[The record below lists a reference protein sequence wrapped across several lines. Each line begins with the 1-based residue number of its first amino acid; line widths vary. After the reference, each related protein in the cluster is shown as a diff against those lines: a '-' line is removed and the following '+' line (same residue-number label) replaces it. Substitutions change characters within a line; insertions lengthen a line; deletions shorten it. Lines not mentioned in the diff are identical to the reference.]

1 MTSHNPA
8 GYYGLKLSE
17 LVEIE
22 ITQLDYFSLASLIN
36 DLTYSLTPQGGDFA
50 TNEVSTHAAYAI
62 AHLSPIHMIKLLR
75 WLAEILEVKG
85 NGQS

>member
-8 GYYGLKLSE
+8 GYYSLKLSE

-22 ITQLDYFSLASLIN
+22 ITQLDYFSLASLTN
-36 DLTYSLTPQGGDFA
+36 DLTYSLIIQGNDF
-50 TNEVSTHAAYAI
+50 ESEEISTHAIYAI
-62 AHLSPIHMIKLLR
+62 AHLSLIDRIKLLR
-75 WLAEILEVKG
+75 WLAELLEAKG

>member
-8 GYYGLKLSE
+8 GYYSLKLSE

-22 ITQLDYFSLASLIN
+22 ITQLDYFSLASLTN
-36 DLTYSLTPQGGDFA
+36 DLTYSLITQGNDF
-50 TNEVSTHAAYAI
+50 ESEEISTHAIYAI
-62 AHLSPIHMIKLLR
+62 AHLSIIDRIKLLR
-75 WLAEILEVKG
+75 WLAELLEVKA